1 MRKGFATVFLPA
13 WAIDRLRAIA
23 SATALPGT
31 RPNAAAA
38 ARSIIDAAEQ
48 DAVCVATNVIPR
60 SGANITLPA
69 GYIRKLQT
77 IAQRTAGD
85 AVTIAA
91 LLAALIAEAPVPRK
105 RAVRK
110 PSAKALA
117 ALSLAHRAAYL
128 ARMETP
134 QPTYAEIA
142 RRGIPGLNSEPAVK
156 YAAERAIKLLHG

>member
-13 WAIDRLRAIA
+13 WAVKKLHAIA
-23 SATALPGT
+23 ATAALPGT

-38 ARSIIDAAEQ
+38 ARSIIDAAGQ
-48 DAVCVATNVIPR
+48 DVVRAATNVIPR

-69 GYIRKLQT
+69 EYIRKLQA
-77 IAQRTAGD
+77 IAERTAGN

-91 LLAALIAEAPVPRK
+91 LLAALIAEAPIPRK
-105 RAVRK
+105 RRVRK
-110 PSAKALA
+110 PSAEALA
-117 ALSLAHRAAYL
+117 ALSPAYRAAYL

-156 YAAERAIKLLHG
+156 YAAETSIRKLHG